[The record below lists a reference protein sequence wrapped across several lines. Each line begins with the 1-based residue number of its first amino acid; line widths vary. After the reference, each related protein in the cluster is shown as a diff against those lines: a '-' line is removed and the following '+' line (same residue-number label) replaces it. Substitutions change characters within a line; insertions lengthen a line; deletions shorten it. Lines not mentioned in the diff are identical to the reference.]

1 MKNQLSDC
9 RTPKGQKNYQT
20 WEFEIFKQAHK
31 TLTAKQVVQI
41 LKCLG
46 SKRTVDSVARKS
58 KWAGWT
64 LKKELR

>member
-9 RTPKGQKNYQT
+9 RTPRNQNNYQS
-20 WEFEIFKQAHK
+20 WEFEIFKQGHK

-46 SKRTVDSVARKS
+46 SKRTAASVARKS
-58 KWAGWT
+58 NSAG
-64 LKKELR
+64 